1 MLCNYFLFLLKRGHI
16 IRLQARS
23 RGHLVRRAHNRKMA
37 AIVKIQSHVRRLKA
51 QREYRKMKVEFR
63 ARQEALRL
71 RELEQRQLEKQMG
84 KKKAKEVA
92 EMNFRERIDDFQR
105 RDHEQELQNQEK
117 VRINRERMEMAG
129 HRADQPI
136 DDSAVVDDM
145 FGFLEDQK
153 DDNVS
158 ESQAP
163 SAFRDLPAP
172 KAVQNGC
179 GVDDLIMG
187 VPAAPEDHEDLSEY
201 NFQKFAA
208 TYFQGSFTHTY
219 SKKPLKHSLLPLQ
232 TQGDQLAALA
242 LWITILR
249 FMGDLPEPRYHTMDK
264 DNTCVMTKVTA
275 TLGRNFIRS
284 KEFQEAQMIGM
295 DPNANSVPNG
305 HSNSSNTAAKE
316 KQRSIRHKLVSLT
329 LKRKNKIG
337 DDIKRKLQEE
347 EYTADSYNSWLES
360 RPTSNLEKLHFII
373 GHGILRAELR
383 DEIYC
388 QICKQLTANP
398 SKSSHARG
406 WILLSLCVGC
416 FAPSDKFVKHL
427 RSFIR
432 EGPPGY
438 APYCEDRLKRTF
450 NNGTRNQ
457 PPSWLE
463 LQATK
468 SKKPLMLPIT
478 FMDGNTKTLLADSAT
493 TAREL
498 CNQLSD
504 KIGLKDQFGFSLYIA
519 LFDKVSS
526 LGSGGDH
533 VMDAI
538 SQCEQYAKEQGAQE
552 RNAPWRLFFRKEI
565 FSPWH
570 DPTEDGVATNL
581 IYQQN
586 VRGVK
591 FGEYRCEK
599 EEDLAMI
606 AAQQYYVEYGGSSDI
621 DHDKLYALLPN
632 YIPDYCLQPSGSES
646 AAQHWHG
653 LIVQAYQKV
662 KSQISIR
669 NMVNTKLN
677 WGL

>member
-1 MLCNYFLFLLKRGHI
+1 
-16 IRLQARS
+16 
-23 RGHLVRRAHNRKMA
+23 
-37 AIVKIQSHVRRLKA
+37 
-51 QREYRKMKVEFR
+51 
-63 ARQEALRL
+63 
-71 RELEQRQLEKQMG
+71 
-84 KKKAKEVA
+84 
-92 EMNFRERIDDFQR
+92 
-105 RDHEQELQNQEK
+105 
-117 VRINRERMEMAG
+117 
-129 HRADQPI
+129 
-136 DDSAVVDDM
+136 
-145 FGFLEDQK
+145 
-153 DDNVS
+153 
-158 ESQAP
+158 
-163 SAFRDLPAP
+163 
-172 KAVQNGC
+172 
-179 GVDDLIMG
+179 
-187 VPAAPEDHEDLSEY
+187 
-201 NFQKFAA
+201 
-208 TYFQGSFTHTY
+208 
-219 SKKPLKHSLLPLQ
+219 
-232 TQGDQLAALA
+232 
-242 LWITILR
+242 
-249 FMGDLPEPRYHTMDK
+249 MGDLPEPRYHTMDK

-284 KEFQEAQMIGM
+284 KEFQEAQQMGL
-295 DPNANSVPNG
+295 D
-305 HSNSSNTAAKE
+305 SSNGGPDQNGKGTITLNGVKETNGIVPKDQKDIKE

-337 DDIKRKLQEE
+337 EDIKRKLQEE

-388 QICKQLTANP
+388 QICKQLTVNP

-416 FAPSDKFVKHL
+416 FAPSEKFVKHL

-438 APYCEDRLKRTF
+438 APYCEERLKRTF

-606 AAQQYYVEYGGSSDI
+606 AAQQYYVE
-621 DHDKLYALLPN
+621 
-632 YIPDYCLQPSGSES
+632 
-646 AAQHWHG
+646 
-653 LIVQAYQKV
+653 
-662 KSQISIR
+662 
-669 NMVNTKLN
+669 
-677 WGL
+677 

>member
-1 MLCNYFLFLLKRGHI
+1 
-16 IRLQARS
+16 
-23 RGHLVRRAHNRKMA
+23 
-37 AIVKIQSHVRRLKA
+37 
-51 QREYRKMKVEFR
+51 
-63 ARQEALRL
+63 
-71 RELEQRQLEKQMG
+71 
-84 KKKAKEVA
+84 
-92 EMNFRERIDDFQR
+92 
-105 RDHEQELQNQEK
+105 
-117 VRINRERMEMAG
+117 
-129 HRADQPI
+129 
-136 DDSAVVDDM
+136 
-145 FGFLEDQK
+145 
-153 DDNVS
+153 
-158 ESQAP
+158 
-163 SAFRDLPAP
+163 
-172 KAVQNGC
+172 
-179 GVDDLIMG
+179 
-187 VPAAPEDHEDLSEY
+187 
-201 NFQKFAA
+201 
-208 TYFQGSFTHTY
+208 
-219 SKKPLKHSLLPLQ
+219 
-232 TQGDQLAALA
+232 
-242 LWITILR
+242 
-249 FMGDLPEPRYHTMDK
+249 MGDLPEPKYHTMDK
-264 DNTCVMTKVTA
+264 DNTSVMTKVTA
-275 TLGRNFIRS
+275 TLGRNFIKS
-284 KEFQEAQMIGM
+284 KEFLEAQQMGL
-295 DPNANSVPNG
+295 DPTNNNKMESQ
-305 HSNSSNTAAKE
+305 TASIKE

-329 LKRKNKIG
+329 LKRKNKMG
-337 DDIKRKLQEE
+337 DEIKRKLQEE

-388 QICKQLTANP
+388 QICKQLSSNQ

-432 EGPPGY
+432 DGPPGY
-438 APYCEDRLKRTF
+438 APYCEERLKRTF

-468 SKKPLMLPIT
+468 SKKPIMLPIT

-565 FSPWH
+565 FAPWH
-570 DPTEDGVATNL
+570 DPQEDSKSTNL
-581 IYQQN
+581 IYQQC

-591 FGEYRCEK
+591 HGEYRCEK
-599 EEDLAMI
+599 PEDLAML
-606 AAQQYYVEYGGSSDI
+606 AAQQYFVDWGTNMTPE
-621 DHDKLYALLPN
+621 LLAKHLPQ
-632 YIPDYCLQPSGSES
+632 YIPAFCVTVDKPYSYWSQQTLK
-646 AAQHWHG
+646 
-653 LIVQAYQKV
+653 AYEKV
-662 KSQISIR
+662 AHIQR
-669 NMVNTKLN
+669 
-677 WGL
+677 

>member
-1 MLCNYFLFLLKRGHI
+1 MKERILYVIIHFLLI
-16 IRLQARS
+16 LIYSLSQ
-23 RGHLVRRAHNRKMA
+23 
-37 AIVKIQSHVRRLKA
+37 I
-51 QREYRKMKVEFR
+51 EYRAKS
-63 ARQEALRL
+63 EALRL
-71 RELEQRQLEKQMG
+71 REMEQRELERKYG

-92 EMNFRERIDDFQR
+92 EQNFQERIENFER
-105 RDHEQELQNQEK
+105 EEFEEEKKREQKTRLIK
-117 VRINRERMEMAG
+117 ERMSEAEM
-129 HRADQPI
+129 RKNEPI

-145 FGFLEDQK
+145 FGFLEEQRDSV
-153 DDNVS
+153 N
-158 ESQAP
+158 EHQAP

-172 KAVQNGC
+172 KGGAHLSNGE
-179 GVDDLIMG
+179 VIMG
-187 VPAAPEDHEDLSEY
+187 VPTTPEDFEDLSEFK
-201 NFQKFAA
+201 FQKYAS
-208 TYFQGSFTHTY
+208 TYFQGNVTHQY
-219 SKKPLKHSLLPLQ
+219 SRKPLKYSLLPLQ
-232 TQGDQLAALA
+232 TQGDQLVSKTENIQRRHFPTSLILAVQAALA

-249 FMGDLPEPRYHTMDK
+249 FMGDLPEPKYHTMDK
-264 DNTCVMTKVTA
+264 DNTSVMTKVTA
-275 TLGRNFIRS
+275 TLGRNFIKS
-284 KEFQEAQMIGM
+284 KEFLEAQQMGL
-295 DPNANSVPNG
+295 DPTNNNT
-305 HSNSSNTAAKE
+305 SNQTASIKE

-329 LKRKNKIG
+329 LKRKNKMG
-337 DDIKRKLQEE
+337 DEIKRKLQEE

-388 QICKQLTANP
+388 QICKQLSNNQ

-432 EGPPGY
+432 DGPPGY
-438 APYCEDRLKRTF
+438 APYCEERLKRTF

-468 SKKPLMLPIT
+468 SKKPIMLPIT

-565 FSPWH
+565 FAPWH
-570 DPTEDGVATNL
+570 DPQEDSVATNL

-591 FGEYRCEK
+591 FGEYR
-599 EEDLAMI
+599 
-606 AAQQYYVEYGGSSDI
+606 
-621 DHDKLYALLPN
+621 
-632 YIPDYCLQPSGSES
+632 
-646 AAQHWHG
+646 
-653 LIVQAYQKV
+653 
-662 KSQISIR
+662 
-669 NMVNTKLN
+669 
-677 WGL
+677 

>member
-1 MLCNYFLFLLKRGHI
+1 MI
-16 IRLQARS
+16 ISCFYLPILPIVPGAYSHQYS
-23 RGHLVRRAHNRKMA
+23 R
-37 AIVKIQSHVRRLKA
+37 
-51 QREYRKMKVEFR
+51 
-63 ARQEALRL
+63 
-71 RELEQRQLEKQMG
+71 
-84 KKKAKEVA
+84 
-92 EMNFRERIDDFQR
+92 
-105 RDHEQELQNQEK
+105 
-117 VRINRERMEMAG
+117 
-129 HRADQPI
+129 
-136 DDSAVVDDM
+136 
-145 FGFLEDQK
+145 
-153 DDNVS
+153 
-158 ESQAP
+158 
-163 SAFRDLPAP
+163 
-172 KAVQNGC
+172 
-179 GVDDLIMG
+179 
-187 VPAAPEDHEDLSEY
+187 
-201 NFQKFAA
+201 
-208 TYFQGSFTHTY
+208 
-219 SKKPLKHSLLPLQ
+219 KPLKHSLLPLQ

-249 FMGDLPEPRYHTMDK
+249 FMGDLPEPRYHSSDRDT
-264 DNTCVMTKVTA
+264 TSVMTKVTA
-275 TLGRNFIRS
+275 TLGRNFIKS
-284 KEFQEAQMIGM
+284 KEFQEAQMMGM
-295 DPNANSVPNG
+295 DPQTNG
-305 HSNSSNTAAKE
+305 HENGDGTNGHDSNNATAAAIKE

-329 LKRKNKIG
+329 LKRKNKMG
-337 DDIKRKLQEE
+337 DEIKRKLQEE

-388 QICKQLTANP
+388 QICKQLSNNQ

-432 EGPPGY
+432 DGPPGY
-438 APYCEDRLKRTF
+438 APYCEERLKRTF

-468 SKKPLMLPIT
+468 SKKPIMLPIT

-565 FSPWH
+565 FAPWH
-570 DPTEDGVATNL
+570 DPQEDSVATNL

-591 FGEYRCEK
+591 FGEYR
-599 EEDLAMI
+599 
-606 AAQQYYVEYGGSSDI
+606 
-621 DHDKLYALLPN
+621 
-632 YIPDYCLQPSGSES
+632 
-646 AAQHWHG
+646 
-653 LIVQAYQKV
+653 
-662 KSQISIR
+662 
-669 NMVNTKLN
+669 
-677 WGL
+677 